1 MIPILYGKTENDF
14 TYNGIGFLI
23 DATKCI
29 VTEERNGSYECL
41 LQYPITGQ
49 WYAQI
54 EDGCIIKAKANDT
67 SEPQLFRIYKSSKPL
82 NGIVTYSAEHISYD
96 LNGIPTLGFFV
107 NNVTPQMAIT
117 QAIQEAGLSSP
128 FTATSDIT
136 TLNSTA
142 ILTPCSV
149 RAILGG
155 QAGSIL
161 DVWGGELEFDNFIV
175 RLHNRR
181 GSDSGVSIEYG
192 KNLKDLKQE
201 SNIAECYTH
210 IMPYAVCSEETEKG
224 EQNQACVYLSE
235 KVLPLSFCENIGH
248 NKAYIMDFTDRFK
261 DGEEITES
269 ALRAKAIEYIGATQ
283 LGTPKVTLNVSFVQ
297 LWQTEEYK
305 NIAPLERVKL
315 CDIVTV
321 KFSELGVESKA
332 KVIKTVYDALN
343 ERYESVTL
351 GDVKETFSDTVIET
365 GKQIAT
371 VKQSAE
377 RTEAHITR
385 TNDRITAEVTRAKG
399 AEEELT
405 AKIELTAE
413 SITSEVTKT
422 VNDEV
427 TRAKAAEAD
436 LSGSINN
443 VSTTLSSKIEQT
455 AERITAEVTR
465 AKGAEEELTA
475 KIELTA
481 ESITSEVTKTVND
494 EVTRAKAAEA
504 DLSGS
509 INNVSTT
516 LSSKIEQTAE
526 SITSEVTK
534 TVNDEVT
541 RAKAAEETLS
551 TRISQTFNNITL
563 SVSSTT
569 SNNQTTSTLTLKNGN
584 VTIDTANVVGTT
596 ATQAAAIAA
605 DAVNGITLSV
615 SNSTTA
621 AASTLTLKNGNVTIT
636 SGTIE
641 LKGLVTFSDLESKG
655 KTKINGDNITTGTIS
670 ADRIDVSSLYLDR
683 LYTNT
688 GGYRS
693 VVIDTYTN
701 VGNAAAII
709 IGGNGS
715 TTNGNVVATGILA
728 SQCVYIGYTRYNG
741 SYGNNLLFDINNRSV
756 YPNNTGNYSWKL
768 GTSSRPFEN
777 IYVKTAQ
784 LGNDYQ
790 GKIGFFGTTPAY
802 RQTVSQLQ
810 TNANLSGCISKINSL
825 LTALKTYGLISN

>member
-1 MIPILYGKTENDF
+1 MIPTLYGKTENNF

-96 LNGIPTLGFFV
+96 LNGIPVLGFII
-107 NNVTPQMAIT
+107 NNATPQTAIAR
-117 QAIQEAGLSSP
+117 AIQEAGLPSP
-128 FTATSDIT
+128 FTTTSDIT

-175 RLHNRR
+175 RLHKRR

-210 IMPYAVCSEETEKG
+210 IMPYVICSKETEKG

-235 KVLPLSFCENIGH
+235 KVLPLNSSENIGH

-283 LGTPKVTLNVSFVQ
+283 LGAPKVTLNVSFVQ

-332 KVIKTVYDALN
+332 KVIKTVYDTLN

-371 VKQSAE
+371 VKQSTE

-399 AEEELT
+399 AEEALT
-405 AKIELTAE
+405 TKIELTAE

-436 LSGSINN
+436 LSGNIDN
-443 VSTTLSSKIEQT
+443 VSTTLSSQIRQT
-455 AERITAEVTR
+455 AESITAEVTR
-465 AKGAEEELTA
+465 AKGAEEALTA

-481 ESITSEVTKTVND
+481 ESITSEITKTVND

-504 DLSGS
+504 DLSGN
-509 INNVSTT
+509 IDNVSTS
-516 LSSKIEQTAE
+516 LSSQIRQTAE
-526 SITSEVTK
+526 SITA
-534 TVNDEVT
+534 EVT
-541 RAKAAEETLS
+541 RAKGAEEALS

-621 AASTLTLKNGNVTIT
+621 ATSTLTLKNGNVTIT

-715 TTNGNVVATGILA
+715 TTNGNVVATGVLA

-741 SYGNNLLFDINNRSV
+741 AYGNNLLFDISNRSV

-768 GTSSRPFEN
+768 GTSNRPFEN

-790 GKIGFFGTTPAY
+790 GKIGFFGATPAY

-810 TNANLSGCISKINSL
+810 TNATLSGCISKINSL
-825 LTALKTYGLISN
+825 LTALKAYGLISN

>member
-1 MIPILYGKTENDF
+1 MIPTLYGKTENNF

-96 LNGIPTLGFFV
+96 LNGIPVLGFII
-107 NNVTPQMAIT
+107 NNATPQTAIAR
-117 QAIQEAGLSSP
+117 AIQEAGLPSP
-128 FTATSDIT
+128 FTTTSDIT

-175 RLHNRR
+175 RLHKRR

-210 IMPYAVCSEETEKG
+210 IMPYVICSKETEKG

-235 KVLPLSFCENIGH
+235 KVLPLNSSENIGH

-283 LGTPKVTLNVSFVQ
+283 LGAPKVTLNVSFVQ

-332 KVIKTVYDALN
+332 KVIKTVYDTLN

-351 GDVKETFSDTVIET
+351 GDAKETFSDTVIET
-365 GKQIAT
+365 GKEIAT
-371 VKQSAE
+371 VKQSTE

-399 AEEELT
+399 AEEALT
-405 AKIELTAE
+405 TKIELTAE
-413 SITSEVTKT
+413 SITSEITKT

-436 LSGSINN
+436 LSGNIDN
-443 VSTTLSSKIEQT
+443 VSTSLSSQIRQT
-455 AERITAEVTR
+455 AESITAEVTR
-465 AKGAEEELTA
+465 AKGAEEA
-475 KIELTA
+475 
-481 ESITSEVTKTVND
+481 
-494 EVTRAKAAEA
+494 
-504 DLSGS
+504 
-509 INNVSTT
+509 
-516 LSSKIEQTAE
+516 
-526 SITSEVTK
+526 
-534 TVNDEVT
+534 
-541 RAKAAEETLS
+541 LS

-621 AASTLTLKNGNVTIT
+621 ATSTLTLKNGNVTIT

-715 TTNGNVVATGILA
+715 TTNGNVVATGVLA

-741 SYGNNLLFDINNRSV
+741 AYGNNLLFDISNRSV

-768 GTSSRPFEN
+768 GTSNRPFEN

-790 GKIGFFGTTPAY
+790 GKIGFFGATPAY

-810 TNANLSGCISKINSL
+810 TNATLSGCISKINSL
-825 LTALKTYGLISN
+825 LTALKAYGLISN

>member
-455 AERITAEVTR
+455 AE
-465 AKGAEEELTA
+465 
-475 KIELTA
+475 
-481 ESITSEVTKTVND
+481 
-494 EVTRAKAAEA
+494 
-504 DLSGS
+504 
-509 INNVSTT
+509 
-516 LSSKIEQTAE
+516 

-621 AASTLTLKNGNVTIT
+621 AASTLTLK
-636 SGTIE
+636 
-641 LKGLVTFSDLESKG
+641 
-655 KTKINGDNITTGTIS
+655 
-670 ADRIDVSSLYLDR
+670 
-683 LYTNT
+683 
-688 GGYRS
+688 
-693 VVIDTYTN
+693 
-701 VGNAAAII
+701 
-709 IGGNGS
+709 
-715 TTNGNVVATGILA
+715 
-728 SQCVYIGYTRYNG
+728 
-741 SYGNNLLFDINNRSV
+741 
-756 YPNNTGNYSWKL
+756 
-768 GTSSRPFEN
+768 
-777 IYVKTAQ
+777 TAM
-784 LGNDYQ
+784 
-790 GKIGFFGTTPAY
+790 
-802 RQTVSQLQ
+802 
-810 TNANLSGCISKINSL
+810 
-825 LTALKTYGLISN
+825 

>member
-436 LSGSINN
+436 LSGSIND

-621 AASTLTLKNGNVTIT
+621 AASTLTLK
-636 SGTIE
+636 
-641 LKGLVTFSDLESKG
+641 
-655 KTKINGDNITTGTIS
+655 
-670 ADRIDVSSLYLDR
+670 
-683 LYTNT
+683 
-688 GGYRS
+688 
-693 VVIDTYTN
+693 
-701 VGNAAAII
+701 
-709 IGGNGS
+709 
-715 TTNGNVVATGILA
+715 
-728 SQCVYIGYTRYNG
+728 
-741 SYGNNLLFDINNRSV
+741 
-756 YPNNTGNYSWKL
+756 
-768 GTSSRPFEN
+768 
-777 IYVKTAQ
+777 TAM
-784 LGNDYQ
+784 
-790 GKIGFFGTTPAY
+790 
-802 RQTVSQLQ
+802 
-810 TNANLSGCISKINSL
+810 
-825 LTALKTYGLISN
+825 

>member
-235 KVLPLSFCENIGH
+235 KVLPLGFSENIGH

-443 VSTTLSSKIEQT
+443 VS
-455 AERITAEVTR
+455 A
-465 AKGAEEELTA
+465 
-475 KIELTA
+475 
-481 ESITSEVTKTVND
+481 
-494 EVTRAKAAEA
+494 
-504 DLSGS
+504 
-509 INNVSTT
+509 T

>member
-1 MIPILYGKTENDF
+1 MIPTLYGKTENNF

-96 LNGIPTLGFFV
+96 LNGIPVLGFII
-107 NNVTPQMAIT
+107 NNATPQTAIAR
-117 QAIQEAGLSSP
+117 AIQEAGLPSP
-128 FTATSDIT
+128 FTTTSDIT

-175 RLHNRR
+175 RLHKRR

-210 IMPYAVCSEETEKG
+210 IMPYVICSKETEKG

-235 KVLPLSFCENIGH
+235 KVLPLNSSENIGH

-283 LGTPKVTLNVSFVQ
+283 LGAPKVTLNVSFVQ

-332 KVIKTVYDALN
+332 KVIKTVYDTLN

-371 VKQSAE
+371 VKQSTE

-399 AEEELT
+399 AEEALT
-405 AKIELTAE
+405 TKIELTAE

-436 LSGSINN
+436 LSGNIDN
-443 VSTTLSSKIEQT
+443 VSTTLSSQIRQT
-455 AERITAEVTR
+455 AESITAEVTR
-465 AKGAEEELTA
+465 AKGAEEALTA

-481 ESITSEVTKTVND
+481 ESITSEITKTVND

-504 DLSGS
+504 DLSGN
-509 INNVSTT
+509 IDNVSTT
-516 LSSKIEQTAE
+516 LSSQIRQTAE
-526 SITSEVTK
+526 SITA
-534 TVNDEVT
+534 EVT
-541 RAKAAEETLS
+541 RAKGAEEALS

-621 AASTLTLKNGNVTIT
+621 ATSTLTLKNGNVTIT

-715 TTNGNVVATGILA
+715 TTNGNVVATGVLA

-741 SYGNNLLFDINNRSV
+741 AYGNNLLFDKSNRSV

-768 GTSSRPFEN
+768 GTSNRPFEN

-790 GKIGFFGTTPAY
+790 GKIGFFGATPAY

-810 TNANLSGCISKINSL
+810 TNATLSGCISKINSL
-825 LTALKTYGLISN
+825 LTALKAYGLISN

>member
-1 MIPILYGKTENDF
+1 MIPTLYGKTENNF

-96 LNGIPTLGFFV
+96 LNGIPVLGFII
-107 NNVTPQMAIT
+107 NNATPQTAIAR
-117 QAIQEAGLSSP
+117 AIQEAGLPSP
-128 FTATSDIT
+128 FTTTSDIT

-149 RAILGG
+149 RTILGG

-175 RLHNRR
+175 RLHKRR

-210 IMPYAVCSEETEKG
+210 IMPYVICSKETEKG

-235 KVLPLSFCENIGH
+235 KVLPLNSSENIGH

-283 LGTPKVTLNVSFVQ
+283 LGAPKVTLNVSFVQ

-332 KVIKTVYDALN
+332 KVIKTVYDTLN

-371 VKQSAE
+371 VKQSTE

-399 AEEELT
+399 AEEALT
-405 AKIELTAE
+405 TKIELTAE

-436 LSGSINN
+436 LSGNIDN
-443 VSTTLSSKIEQT
+443 VSTSLSSQIRQT
-455 AERITAEVTR
+455 AESITAEVTR
-465 AKGAEEELTA
+465 AKGAEEALTA

-481 ESITSEVTKTVND
+481 ESITSEITKTVND

-504 DLSGS
+504 DLSGN
-509 INNVSTT
+509 IDNVSTS
-516 LSSKIEQTAE
+516 LSSQIRQTAE
-526 SITSEVTK
+526 SITA
-534 TVNDEVT
+534 EVT
-541 RAKAAEETLS
+541 RAKGAEEALS

-621 AASTLTLKNGNVTIT
+621 ATSTLTLKNGNVTIT

-688 GGYRS
+688 GDYRS

-715 TTNGNVVATGILA
+715 TTNGNVVATGVLA

-741 SYGNNLLFDINNRSV
+741 AYGNNLLFDISNRSV

-768 GTSSRPFEN
+768 GTSNRPFEN

-790 GKIGFFGTTPAY
+790 GKIGFFGATPAY

-810 TNANLSGCISKINSL
+810 TNATLSGCISKINSL
-825 LTALKTYGLISN
+825 LTALKAYGLISN

>member
-1 MIPILYGKTENDF
+1 MIPTLYGKTENNF

-96 LNGIPTLGFFV
+96 LNGIPVLGFII
-107 NNVTPQMAIT
+107 NNATPQTAIAR
-117 QAIQEAGLSSP
+117 AIQEAGLPSP
-128 FTATSDIT
+128 FTTTSDIT

-175 RLHNRR
+175 RLHKRR

-210 IMPYAVCSEETEKG
+210 IMPYVICSKETEKG

-235 KVLPLSFCENIGH
+235 KVLPLNSSENIGH

-283 LGTPKVTLNVSFVQ
+283 LGAPKVTLNVSFVQ

-332 KVIKTVYDALN
+332 KVIKTVYDTLN

-371 VKQSAE
+371 VKQSTE

-399 AEEELT
+399 AEEALT
-405 AKIELTAE
+405 TKIELTAE
-413 SITSEVTKT
+413 SITSEITKT

-436 LSGSINN
+436 LSGNIDN
-443 VSTTLSSKIEQT
+443 VSTTLSSQIRQT
-455 AERITAEVTR
+455 AESITAEVTR
-465 AKGAEEELTA
+465 AKGAEEA
-475 KIELTA
+475 
-481 ESITSEVTKTVND
+481 
-494 EVTRAKAAEA
+494 
-504 DLSGS
+504 
-509 INNVSTT
+509 
-516 LSSKIEQTAE
+516 
-526 SITSEVTK
+526 
-534 TVNDEVT
+534 
-541 RAKAAEETLS
+541 LS

-563 SVSSTT
+563 SVSTTT

-621 AASTLTLKNGNVTIT
+621 ATSTLTLKNGNVTIT

-715 TTNGNVVATGILA
+715 TTNGNVVATGVLA

-741 SYGNNLLFDINNRSV
+741 AYGNNLLFDISNRSV

-768 GTSSRPFEN
+768 GTSNRPFEN

-790 GKIGFFGTTPAY
+790 GKIGFFGATPAY

-810 TNANLSGCISKINSL
+810 TNATLSGCISKINSL
-825 LTALKTYGLISN
+825 LTALKAYGLISN

>member
-1 MIPILYGKTENDF
+1 MIPTLYGKTENNF

-96 LNGIPTLGFFV
+96 LNGIPVLGFII
-107 NNVTPQMAIT
+107 NNATPQTAIAR
-117 QAIQEAGLSSP
+117 AIQEAGLPSP
-128 FTATSDIT
+128 FTTTSDIT

-175 RLHNRR
+175 RLHKRR

-210 IMPYAVCSEETEKG
+210 IMPYVICSKETEKG

-235 KVLPLSFCENIGH
+235 KVLPLNSSENIGH

-283 LGTPKVTLNVSFVQ
+283 LGAPKVTLNVSFVQ

-332 KVIKTVYDALN
+332 KVIKTVYDTLN

-351 GDVKETFSDTVIET
+351 GDAKETFSDTVIET
-365 GKQIAT
+365 GKEIAT
-371 VKQSAE
+371 VKQSTE

-399 AEEELT
+399 AEEALT

-413 SITSEVTKT
+413 SITSEITKT

-436 LSGSINN
+436 LSGNIDN
-443 VSTTLSSKIEQT
+443 VSTSLSSQIRQT
-455 AERITAEVTR
+455 AESITAEVTR
-465 AKGAEEELTA
+465 AKGAEEA
-475 KIELTA
+475 
-481 ESITSEVTKTVND
+481 
-494 EVTRAKAAEA
+494 
-504 DLSGS
+504 
-509 INNVSTT
+509 
-516 LSSKIEQTAE
+516 
-526 SITSEVTK
+526 
-534 TVNDEVT
+534 
-541 RAKAAEETLS
+541 LS

-621 AASTLTLKNGNVTIT
+621 ATSTLTLKNGNVTIT

-688 GGYRS
+688 GDYRS

-715 TTNGNVVATGILA
+715 TTNGNVVATGVLA

-741 SYGNNLLFDINNRSV
+741 AYGNNLLFDISNRSV

-768 GTSSRPFEN
+768 GTSNRPFEN

-790 GKIGFFGTTPAY
+790 GKIGFFGATPAY

-810 TNANLSGCISKINSL
+810 TNATLSGCISKINSL
-825 LTALKTYGLISN
+825 LTALKAYGLISN

>member
-1 MIPILYGKTENDF
+1 MIPTLYGKTENNF

-96 LNGIPTLGFFV
+96 LNGIPVLGFII
-107 NNVTPQMAIT
+107 NNATPQTAIAR
-117 QAIQEAGLSSP
+117 AIQEAGLPSP
-128 FTATSDIT
+128 FTTTSDIT

-175 RLHNRR
+175 RLHKRR

-210 IMPYAVCSEETEKG
+210 IMPYVICSKETEKG

-235 KVLPLSFCENIGH
+235 KVLPLNSFENIGH

-283 LGTPKVTLNVSFVQ
+283 LGAPKVTLNVSFVQ

-332 KVIKTVYDALN
+332 KVIKTVYDTLN

-371 VKQSAE
+371 VKQSTE

-399 AEEELT
+399 AEEALT
-405 AKIELTAE
+405 TKIELTAE

-436 LSGSINN
+436 LSGNIDN
-443 VSTTLSSKIEQT
+443 VSTSLSSQIRQT
-455 AERITAEVTR
+455 AESITAEVTR
-465 AKGAEEELTA
+465 AKGAEEALTA

-481 ESITSEVTKTVND
+481 ESITSEITKTVND

-504 DLSGS
+504 DLSGN
-509 INNVSTT
+509 IDNVSTS
-516 LSSKIEQTAE
+516 LSSQIRQTAE
-526 SITSEVTK
+526 SITA
-534 TVNDEVT
+534 EVT
-541 RAKAAEETLS
+541 RAKGAEEALS

-621 AASTLTLKNGNVTIT
+621 ATSTLTLKNGNVTIT

-715 TTNGNVVATGILA
+715 TTNGNVVATGVLA

-741 SYGNNLLFDINNRSV
+741 AYGNNLLFDISNRSV

-768 GTSSRPFEN
+768 GTSNRPFEN

-790 GKIGFFGTTPAY
+790 GKIGFFGATPAY

-810 TNANLSGCISKINSL
+810 TNATLSGCISKINSL
-825 LTALKTYGLISN
+825 LTALKAYGLISN

>member
-509 INNVSTT
+509 INNVSAT

>member
-436 LSGSINN
+436 L
-443 VSTTLSSKIEQT
+443 
-455 AERITAEVTR
+455 R
-465 AKGAEEELTA
+465 
-475 KIELTA
+475 
-481 ESITSEVTKTVND
+481 
-494 EVTRAKAAEA
+494 
-504 DLSGS
+504 GS

>member
-455 AERITAEVTR
+455 AE
-465 AKGAEEELTA
+465 
-475 KIELTA
+475 
-481 ESITSEVTKTVND
+481 
-494 EVTRAKAAEA
+494 
-504 DLSGS
+504 
-509 INNVSTT
+509 
-516 LSSKIEQTAE
+516 

>member
-1 MIPILYGKTENDF
+1 MIPTLYGKTENNF

-96 LNGIPTLGFFV
+96 LNGIPVLGFII
-107 NNVTPQMAIT
+107 NNATPQTAIAR
-117 QAIQEAGLSSP
+117 AIQEAGLPSP
-128 FTATSDIT
+128 FTTTSDIT

-175 RLHNRR
+175 RLHKRR

-210 IMPYAVCSEETEKG
+210 IMPYVICSKETEKG

-235 KVLPLSFCENIGH
+235 KVLPLNSSENIGH

-283 LGTPKVTLNVSFVQ
+283 LGAPKVTLNVSFVQ

-332 KVIKTVYDALN
+332 KVIKTVYDTLN

-371 VKQSAE
+371 VKQSTE

-399 AEEELT
+399 AEEALT
-405 AKIELTAE
+405 TKIELTAE

-436 LSGSINN
+436 LSGNIDN
-443 VSTTLSSKIEQT
+443 VSTSLSSQIRQT
-455 AERITAEVTR
+455 AESITAEVTR
-465 AKGAEEELTA
+465 AKGAEEA
-475 KIELTA
+475 
-481 ESITSEVTKTVND
+481 
-494 EVTRAKAAEA
+494 
-504 DLSGS
+504 
-509 INNVSTT
+509 
-516 LSSKIEQTAE
+516 
-526 SITSEVTK
+526 
-534 TVNDEVT
+534 
-541 RAKAAEETLS
+541 LS

-621 AASTLTLKNGNVTIT
+621 ATSTLTLKNGNVTIT

-715 TTNGNVVATGILA
+715 TTNGNVVATGVLA

-741 SYGNNLLFDINNRSV
+741 AYGNNLLFDISNRSV

-768 GTSSRPFEN
+768 GTSNRPFEN

-790 GKIGFFGTTPAY
+790 GKIGFFGATPAY

-810 TNANLSGCISKINSL
+810 TNATLSGCISKINSL
-825 LTALKTYGLISN
+825 LTALKAYGLISN

>member
-443 VSTTLSSKIEQT
+443 VS
-455 AERITAEVTR
+455 A
-465 AKGAEEELTA
+465 
-475 KIELTA
+475 
-481 ESITSEVTKTVND
+481 
-494 EVTRAKAAEA
+494 
-504 DLSGS
+504 
-509 INNVSTT
+509 T

-655 KTKINGDNITTGTIS
+655 KTRINGDNITTGTIS

>member
-615 SNSTTA
+615 SNSITA
-621 AASTLTLKNGNVTIT
+621 AASTLTLK
-636 SGTIE
+636 
-641 LKGLVTFSDLESKG
+641 
-655 KTKINGDNITTGTIS
+655 
-670 ADRIDVSSLYLDR
+670 
-683 LYTNT
+683 
-688 GGYRS
+688 
-693 VVIDTYTN
+693 
-701 VGNAAAII
+701 
-709 IGGNGS
+709 
-715 TTNGNVVATGILA
+715 
-728 SQCVYIGYTRYNG
+728 
-741 SYGNNLLFDINNRSV
+741 
-756 YPNNTGNYSWKL
+756 
-768 GTSSRPFEN
+768 
-777 IYVKTAQ
+777 TAM
-784 LGNDYQ
+784 
-790 GKIGFFGTTPAY
+790 
-802 RQTVSQLQ
+802 
-810 TNANLSGCISKINSL
+810 
-825 LTALKTYGLISN
+825 

>member
-1 MIPILYGKTENDF
+1 MIPILYEKTESNF
-14 TYNGIGFLI
+14 AYNGIGFLI

-49 WYAQI
+49 WYSQI
-54 EDGCIIKAKANDT
+54 ADGCIIKVKANDI

-82 NGIVTYSAEHISYD
+82 NGIITYSAEHISYD

-107 NNVTPQMAIT
+107 KNVTPQTAIT
-117 QAIQEAGLSSP
+117 QAIQGAGLPSP

-175 RLHNRR
+175 RLHNQR

-210 IMPYAVCSEETEKG
+210 IMPYAVYSEETEEG
-224 EQNQACVYLSE
+224 GQNQTCVYLSE
-235 KVLPLSFCENIGH
+235 KVLPLNSSENIGH

-283 LGTPKVTLNVSFVQ
+283 LGAPKVTLNVSFVQ

-332 KVIKTVYDALN
+332 KVIKTVYDTLN

-371 VKQSAE
+371 VKQSTE

-399 AEEELT
+399 AEEALT

-413 SITSEVTKT
+413 SITSEITKT

-436 LSGSINN
+436 LSGNIDN
-443 VSTTLSSKIEQT
+443 VSTSLSSQIRQT
-455 AERITAEVTR
+455 AESITAEVTR
-465 AKGAEEELTA
+465 AKGAEEALTA

-481 ESITSEVTKTVND
+481 ESITSEITKTVND

-504 DLSGS
+504 DLSGN
-509 INNVSTT
+509 IDNVSTS
-516 LSSKIEQTAE
+516 LSSQIRQTAE
-526 SITSEVTK
+526 SITA
-534 TVNDEVT
+534 EVT
-541 RAKAAEETLS
+541 RAKGAEEALS

-621 AASTLTLKNGNVTIT
+621 ATSTLTLKNGNVTIT

-715 TTNGNVVATGILA
+715 TTNGNVVATGVLA

-741 SYGNNLLFDINNRSV
+741 AYGNNLLFDISNRSV

-768 GTSSRPFEN
+768 GTSNRPFEN

-790 GKIGFFGTTPAY
+790 GKIGFFGATPAY

-810 TNANLSGCISKINSL
+810 TNATLSGCISKINSL
-825 LTALKTYGLISN
+825 LTALKAYGLISN

>member
-1 MIPILYGKTENDF
+1 MIPTLYGKTENNF

-96 LNGIPTLGFFV
+96 LNGIPVLGFII
-107 NNVTPQMAIT
+107 NNATPQTAIAR
-117 QAIQEAGLSSP
+117 AIQEAGLPSP
-128 FTATSDIT
+128 FTTTSDIT

-175 RLHNRR
+175 RLHKRR

-210 IMPYAVCSEETEKG
+210 IMPYVICSKETEKG

-235 KVLPLSFCENIGH
+235 KVLPLNSSENIGH

-283 LGTPKVTLNVSFVQ
+283 LGAPKVTLNVSFVQ

-332 KVIKTVYDALN
+332 KVIKTVYDTLN

-371 VKQSAE
+371 VKQSTE

-399 AEEELT
+399 AEEALT
-405 AKIELTAE
+405 TKIELTAE
-413 SITSEVTKT
+413 SITSDITKT

-436 LSGSINN
+436 LSGNIDN
-443 VSTTLSSKIEQT
+443 VSTTLSSQLRQT
-455 AERITAEVTR
+455 AESITAEVTR
-465 AKGAEEELTA
+465 AKGAEEALTA

-481 ESITSEVTKTVND
+481 ESITSEITKTVND

-504 DLSGS
+504 DLSGN
-509 INNVSTT
+509 IDNVSTS
-516 LSSKIEQTAE
+516 LSSQIRQTAE
-526 SITSEVTK
+526 SITA
-534 TVNDEVT
+534 EVT
-541 RAKAAEETLS
+541 RAKGAEEALS

-621 AASTLTLKNGNVTIT
+621 ATSTLTLKNGNVTIT

-715 TTNGNVVATGILA
+715 TTNGNVVATGVLA

-741 SYGNNLLFDINNRSV
+741 AYGNNLLFDISNRSV

-768 GTSSRPFEN
+768 GTSNRPFEN

-790 GKIGFFGTTPAY
+790 GKIGFFGATPAY

-810 TNANLSGCISKINSL
+810 TNATLSGCISKINSL
-825 LTALKTYGLISN
+825 LTALKAYGLISN

>member
-1 MIPILYGKTENDF
+1 MIPTLYGKTENNF

-96 LNGIPTLGFFV
+96 LNGIPVLGFII
-107 NNVTPQMAIT
+107 NNATPQTAIAR
-117 QAIQEAGLSSP
+117 AIQEAGLPSP
-128 FTATSDIT
+128 FTTTSDIT

-175 RLHNRR
+175 RLHKRR

-210 IMPYAVCSEETEKG
+210 IMPYVICSKETEKG

-235 KVLPLSFCENIGH
+235 KVLPLNSSENIGH

-261 DGEEITES
+261 DGEEITEN

-283 LGTPKVTLNVSFVQ
+283 LGAPKVTLNVSFVQ

-332 KVIKTVYDALN
+332 KVIKTVYDTLN

-371 VKQSAE
+371 VKQSTE

-399 AEEELT
+399 AEEALT

-413 SITSEVTKT
+413 SITSEITKT

-436 LSGSINN
+436 LSGNIDN
-443 VSTTLSSKIEQT
+443 VSTTLSSQIRQT
-455 AERITAEVTR
+455 AESITAEVTR
-465 AKGAEEELTA
+465 AKGAEEA
-475 KIELTA
+475 
-481 ESITSEVTKTVND
+481 
-494 EVTRAKAAEA
+494 
-504 DLSGS
+504 
-509 INNVSTT
+509 
-516 LSSKIEQTAE
+516 
-526 SITSEVTK
+526 
-534 TVNDEVT
+534 
-541 RAKAAEETLS
+541 LS

-621 AASTLTLKNGNVTIT
+621 ATSTLTLKNGNVTIT

-688 GGYRS
+688 GDYRS

-715 TTNGNVVATGILA
+715 TTNGNVVATGVLA

-741 SYGNNLLFDINNRSV
+741 AYGNNLLFDISNRSV

-768 GTSSRPFEN
+768 GTSNRPFEN

-790 GKIGFFGTTPAY
+790 GKIGFFGATPAY

-810 TNANLSGCISKINSL
+810 TNATLSGCISKINSL
-825 LTALKTYGLISN
+825 LTALKAYGLISN

>member
-332 KVIKTVYDALN
+332 KVIKTVYVALN

-443 VSTTLSSKIEQT
+443 VS
-455 AERITAEVTR
+455 A
-465 AKGAEEELTA
+465 
-475 KIELTA
+475 
-481 ESITSEVTKTVND
+481 
-494 EVTRAKAAEA
+494 
-504 DLSGS
+504 
-509 INNVSTT
+509 T

>member
-54 EDGCIIKAKANDT
+54 EDGCIIKAMANDT

-161 DVWGGELEFDNFIV
+161 DVWGGELEFGNFIV

-248 NKAYIMDFTDRFK
+248 NKAYIMDFTDRIK

-443 VSTTLSSKIEQT
+443 VS
-455 AERITAEVTR
+455 A
-465 AKGAEEELTA
+465 
-475 KIELTA
+475 
-481 ESITSEVTKTVND
+481 
-494 EVTRAKAAEA
+494 
-504 DLSGS
+504 
-509 INNVSTT
+509 T

>member
-1 MIPILYGKTENDF
+1 MIPILYEKTESNF
-14 TYNGIGFLI
+14 AYNGIGFLI

-49 WYAQI
+49 WYSQI
-54 EDGCIIKAKANDT
+54 ADGCIIKVKANDI

-82 NGIVTYSAEHISYD
+82 NGIITYSAEHISYD

-107 NNVTPQMAIT
+107 KNVTPQTAIT
-117 QAIQEAGLSSP
+117 QAIQGAGLPSP

-175 RLHNRR
+175 RLHSRR
-181 GSDSGVSIEYG
+181 GTDSGVSIEYG

-210 IMPYAVCSEETEKG
+210 IMPYAVCSEETEEG
-224 EQNQACVYLSE
+224 EQNQVCVYLSE
-235 KVLPLSFCENIGH
+235 KVLPLSSSENIGH

-261 DGEEITES
+261 DGEEITEN

-283 LGTPKVTLNVSFVQ
+283 LGAPKVTLNVSFVQ

-321 KFSELGVESKA
+321 KFSALGVEAKA

-343 ERYESVTL
+343 ERYESITL
-351 GDVKETFSDTVIET
+351 GDAKETFSDTVIET
-365 GKQIAT
+365 GKEIAT

-385 TNDRITAEVTRAKG
+385 TDDRITAEVTRAKG

-405 AKIELTAE
+405 AKIELTAD

-422 VNDEV
+422 INEEV
-427 TRAKAAEAD
+427 TRAKGAEAD
-436 LSGSINN
+436 LSGSIDN
-443 VSTTLSSKIEQT
+443 V
-455 AERITAEVTR
+455 
-465 AKGAEEELTA
+465 
-475 KIELTA
+475 
-481 ESITSEVTKTVND
+481 N
-494 EVTRAKAAEA
+494 
-504 DLSGS
+504 
-509 INNVSTT
+509 TT

-534 TVNDEVT
+534 TINEEVT
-541 RAKAAEETLS
+541 RAKGAEAALS

-563 SVSSTT
+563 SVSSTV

-584 VTIDTANVVGTT
+584 VTIDTANVIGTT

-621 AASTLTLKNGNVTIT
+621 ASSTLTLKNGNVTIA

-641 LKGLVTFSDLESKG
+641 LKGLVTFSDLEGKG
-655 KTKINGDNITTGTIS
+655 KTKINGDNITTGKIS

-683 LYTNT
+683 LYTNA
-688 GGYRS
+688 GGYHS

-701 VGNAAAII
+701 VGNSAAII
-709 IGGNGS
+709 VGGNGS

-728 SQCVYIGYTRYNG
+728 SQCVYIGYSRYNG
-741 SYGNNLLFDINNRSV
+741 SYGNNLIFDIKNRMV
-756 YPNNTGNYSWKL
+756 YPNNTGSYSWSL
-768 GTSSRPFEN
+768 GTSSKPFEN
-777 IYVKTAQ
+777 INVKIAQ
-784 LGNDYQ
+784 LGNNHST
-790 GKIGFFGTTPAY
+790 GKVGFFGTTPAY
-802 RQTVSQLQ
+802 RQSVSQLQ
-810 TNANLSGCISKINSL
+810 TNATLSGCITKINSL
-825 LTALKTYGLISN
+825 LTALKAYGLISN

>member
-1 MIPILYGKTENDF
+1 MIPTLYGKTENNF

-96 LNGIPTLGFFV
+96 LNGIPVLGFII
-107 NNVTPQMAIT
+107 NNATPQTAIAR
-117 QAIQEAGLSSP
+117 AIQEAGLPSP
-128 FTATSDIT
+128 FTTTSDIT

-175 RLHNRR
+175 RLHKRR

-210 IMPYAVCSEETEKG
+210 IMPYVICSKETEKG

-235 KVLPLSFCENIGH
+235 KVLPLNSSENIGH

-283 LGTPKVTLNVSFVQ
+283 LGAPKVTLNVSFVQ

-332 KVIKTVYDALN
+332 KVIKTVYDTLN

-371 VKQSAE
+371 VKQSTE
-377 RTEAHITR
+377 RTEAHVTR

-399 AEEELT
+399 AEEALT
-405 AKIELTAE
+405 TKIELTAE
-413 SITSEVTKT
+413 SITSEITKT

-436 LSGSINN
+436 LSGNIDN
-443 VSTTLSSKIEQT
+443 VSTSLSSQIRQT
-455 AERITAEVTR
+455 AESITAEVTR
-465 AKGAEEELTA
+465 AKGAEEALTA

-481 ESITSEVTKTVND
+481 ESITSEITKTVND

-504 DLSGS
+504 DLSGN
-509 INNVSTT
+509 IDNVSTS
-516 LSSKIEQTAE
+516 LSSQIRQTAE
-526 SITSEVTK
+526 SITA
-534 TVNDEVT
+534 EVT
-541 RAKAAEETLS
+541 RAKGAEEALS

-621 AASTLTLKNGNVTIT
+621 ATSTLTLKNGNVTIT

-715 TTNGNVVATGILA
+715 TTNGNVVATGVLA

-741 SYGNNLLFDINNRSV
+741 AYGNNLLFDISNRSV

-768 GTSSRPFEN
+768 GTSNRPFEN

-790 GKIGFFGTTPAY
+790 GKIGFFGATPAY

-810 TNANLSGCISKINSL
+810 TNATLSGCISKINSL
-825 LTALKTYGLISN
+825 LTALKAYGLISN

>member
-1 MIPILYGKTENDF
+1 MIPTLYGKTENNF

-96 LNGIPTLGFFV
+96 LNGIPVLGFII
-107 NNVTPQMAIT
+107 NNATPQTAIAR
-117 QAIQEAGLSSP
+117 AIQEAGLPSP
-128 FTATSDIT
+128 FTTTSDIT

-175 RLHNRR
+175 RLHKRR

-210 IMPYAVCSEETEKG
+210 IMPYVICSKETEKG

-235 KVLPLSFCENIGH
+235 KVLPLNSSENIGH

-283 LGTPKVTLNVSFVQ
+283 LGAPKVTLNVSFVQ

-332 KVIKTVYDALN
+332 KVIKTVYDTLN

-371 VKQSAE
+371 VKQSTE

-399 AEEELT
+399 AEEALT
-405 AKIELTAE
+405 TKIELTAE

-436 LSGSINN
+436 LSGNIDN
-443 VSTTLSSKIEQT
+443 VSTSLSSQIRQT
-455 AERITAEVTR
+455 AESITAEVTR
-465 AKGAEEELTA
+465 AKGAEEALTA

-481 ESITSEVTKTVND
+481 ESITSEITKTVND

-504 DLSGS
+504 DLSGN
-509 INNVSTT
+509 IDNVSTS
-516 LSSKIEQTAE
+516 LSSQIRQTAE
-526 SITSEVTK
+526 SITA
-534 TVNDEVT
+534 EVT
-541 RAKAAEETLS
+541 RAKGAEEALS

-621 AASTLTLKNGNVTIT
+621 ATSTLTLKNGNVTIT

-715 TTNGNVVATGILA
+715 TTNGNVVATGVLA

-741 SYGNNLLFDINNRSV
+741 AYGNNLLFDISNRSV

-768 GTSSRPFEN
+768 GTSNRPFEN

-790 GKIGFFGTTPAY
+790 GKIGFFGATPAY

-810 TNANLSGCISKINSL
+810 TNATLSGCISKINSL
-825 LTALKTYGLISN
+825 LTALKAYGLISN

>member
-1 MIPILYGKTENDF
+1 MIPTLYGKTENNF

-96 LNGIPTLGFFV
+96 LNGIPVLGFII
-107 NNVTPQMAIT
+107 NNATPQTAIAR
-117 QAIQEAGLSSP
+117 AIQEAGLPSP
-128 FTATSDIT
+128 FTTTSDIT

-149 RAILGG
+149 RTILGG

-175 RLHNRR
+175 RLHKRR

-210 IMPYAVCSEETEKG
+210 IMPYVICSKETEKG

-235 KVLPLSFCENIGH
+235 KVLPLNSSENIGH

-283 LGTPKVTLNVSFVQ
+283 LGAPKVTLNVSFVQ

-332 KVIKTVYDALN
+332 KVIKTVYDTLN

-371 VKQSAE
+371 VKQSTE

-399 AEEELT
+399 AEEALT
-405 AKIELTAE
+405 TKIELTAE

-436 LSGSINN
+436 LSGNIDN
-443 VSTTLSSKIEQT
+443 VSTSLSSQIRQT
-455 AERITAEVTR
+455 AESITAEVTR
-465 AKGAEEELTA
+465 AKGAEEA
-475 KIELTA
+475 
-481 ESITSEVTKTVND
+481 
-494 EVTRAKAAEA
+494 
-504 DLSGS
+504 
-509 INNVSTT
+509 
-516 LSSKIEQTAE
+516 
-526 SITSEVTK
+526 
-534 TVNDEVT
+534 
-541 RAKAAEETLS
+541 LS

-621 AASTLTLKNGNVTIT
+621 ATSTLTLKNGNVTIT

-715 TTNGNVVATGILA
+715 TTNGNVVATGVLA

-741 SYGNNLLFDINNRSV
+741 AYGNNLLFDISNRSV

-768 GTSSRPFEN
+768 GTSNRPFEN

-790 GKIGFFGTTPAY
+790 GKIGFFGATPAH

-810 TNANLSGCISKINSL
+810 TNATLSGCISKINSL
-825 LTALKTYGLISN
+825 LTALKAYGLISN

>member
-1 MIPILYGKTENDF
+1 MIPTLYGKTENNF

-96 LNGIPTLGFFV
+96 LNGIPVLGFII
-107 NNVTPQMAIT
+107 NNATPQTAIAR
-117 QAIQEAGLSSP
+117 AIQEAGLPSP
-128 FTATSDIT
+128 FTTTSDIT

-175 RLHNRR
+175 RLHKRR

-210 IMPYAVCSEETEKG
+210 IMPYVICSKETEKG

-235 KVLPLSFCENIGH
+235 KVLPLNSSENIGH

-283 LGTPKVTLNVSFVQ
+283 LGAPKVTLNVSFVQ

-332 KVIKTVYDALN
+332 KVIKTVYDTLN

-371 VKQSAE
+371 VKQSTE

-399 AEEELT
+399 AEEALT
-405 AKIELTAE
+405 TKIELTAE
-413 SITSEVTKT
+413 SITSEITKT

-436 LSGSINN
+436 LSGNIDN
-443 VSTTLSSKIEQT
+443 VSTSLSSQIRQT
-455 AERITAEVTR
+455 AESITAEVTR
-465 AKGAEEELTA
+465 AKGAEEA
-475 KIELTA
+475 
-481 ESITSEVTKTVND
+481 
-494 EVTRAKAAEA
+494 
-504 DLSGS
+504 
-509 INNVSTT
+509 
-516 LSSKIEQTAE
+516 
-526 SITSEVTK
+526 
-534 TVNDEVT
+534 
-541 RAKAAEETLS
+541 LS

-621 AASTLTLKNGNVTIT
+621 ATSTLTLKNGNVTIT

-715 TTNGNVVATGILA
+715 TTNGNVVATGVLA

-741 SYGNNLLFDINNRSV
+741 AYGNNLLFDISNRSV

-768 GTSSRPFEN
+768 GTSNRPFEN

-790 GKIGFFGTTPAY
+790 GKIGFFGATPAY

-810 TNANLSGCISKINSL
+810 TNATLSGCISKINSL
-825 LTALKTYGLISN
+825 LTALKAYGLISN

>member
-443 VSTTLSSKIEQT
+443 VS
-455 AERITAEVTR
+455 A
-465 AKGAEEELTA
+465 
-475 KIELTA
+475 
-481 ESITSEVTKTVND
+481 
-494 EVTRAKAAEA
+494 
-504 DLSGS
+504 
-509 INNVSTT
+509 T

>member
-1 MIPILYGKTENDF
+1 MIPTLYGKTENNF

-96 LNGIPTLGFFV
+96 LNGIPVLGFII
-107 NNVTPQMAIT
+107 NNATPQTAIAR
-117 QAIQEAGLSSP
+117 AIQEAGLPSP
-128 FTATSDIT
+128 FTTTSDIT

-175 RLHNRR
+175 RLHKRR

-210 IMPYAVCSEETEKG
+210 IMPYVICSKETEKG

-235 KVLPLSFCENIGH
+235 KVLPLNSSENIGH

-283 LGTPKVTLNVSFVQ
+283 LGAPKVTLNVSFVQ

-332 KVIKTVYDALN
+332 KVIKTVYDTLN

-371 VKQSAE
+371 VKQSTE

-399 AEEELT
+399 AEEALT
-405 AKIELTAE
+405 TKIELTAE

-436 LSGSINN
+436 LSGNIDN
-443 VSTTLSSKIEQT
+443 VSTSLSSQIRQT
-455 AERITAEVTR
+455 AESITAEVTR
-465 AKGAEEELTA
+465 AKGAEEA
-475 KIELTA
+475 
-481 ESITSEVTKTVND
+481 
-494 EVTRAKAAEA
+494 
-504 DLSGS
+504 
-509 INNVSTT
+509 
-516 LSSKIEQTAE
+516 
-526 SITSEVTK
+526 
-534 TVNDEVT
+534 
-541 RAKAAEETLS
+541 LS

-621 AASTLTLKNGNVTIT
+621 ATSTLTLKNGNVTIT

-688 GGYRS
+688 GDYRS

-715 TTNGNVVATGILA
+715 TTNGNVVATGVLA

-741 SYGNNLLFDINNRSV
+741 AYGNNLLFDISNRSV

-768 GTSSRPFEN
+768 GTSNRPFEN

-790 GKIGFFGTTPAY
+790 GKIGFFGATPAY

-810 TNANLSGCISKINSL
+810 TNATLSGCISKINSL
-825 LTALKTYGLISN
+825 LTALKAYGLISN

>member
-621 AASTLTLKNGNVTIT
+621 AASTLTLK
-636 SGTIE
+636 
-641 LKGLVTFSDLESKG
+641 
-655 KTKINGDNITTGTIS
+655 
-670 ADRIDVSSLYLDR
+670 
-683 LYTNT
+683 
-688 GGYRS
+688 
-693 VVIDTYTN
+693 
-701 VGNAAAII
+701 
-709 IGGNGS
+709 
-715 TTNGNVVATGILA
+715 
-728 SQCVYIGYTRYNG
+728 
-741 SYGNNLLFDINNRSV
+741 
-756 YPNNTGNYSWKL
+756 
-768 GTSSRPFEN
+768 
-777 IYVKTAQ
+777 TAM
-784 LGNDYQ
+784 
-790 GKIGFFGTTPAY
+790 
-802 RQTVSQLQ
+802 
-810 TNANLSGCISKINSL
+810 
-825 LTALKTYGLISN
+825 

>member
-1 MIPILYGKTENDF
+1 MIPILYEKTESNF
-14 TYNGIGFLI
+14 AYNGIGFLI

-49 WYAQI
+49 WYSQI
-54 EDGCIIKAKANDT
+54 ADGCIIKVKANDI

-82 NGIVTYSAEHISYD
+82 NGIITYSAEHISYD

-107 NNVTPQMAIT
+107 KNVTPQTAIT
-117 QAIQEAGLSSP
+117 QAIQGAGLPSP

-175 RLHNRR
+175 RLHNQR

-210 IMPYAVCSEETEKG
+210 IMPYVICSKETEKG

-235 KVLPLSFCENIGH
+235 KVLPLNSSENIGH

-283 LGTPKVTLNVSFVQ
+283 LGAPKVTLNVSFVQ

-332 KVIKTVYDALN
+332 KVIKTVYDTLN

-365 GKQIAT
+365 GKEIAT

-385 TNDRITAEVTRAKG
+385 TDDRITAEVTRAKG

-405 AKIELTAE
+405 AKIELTAD

-422 VNDEV
+422 INEEV
-427 TRAKAAEAD
+427 TRAKGAEAD
-436 LSGSINN
+436 LSGSID
-443 VSTTLSSKIEQT
+443 S
-455 AERITAEVTR
+455 
-465 AKGAEEELTA
+465 
-475 KIELTA
+475 
-481 ESITSEVTKTVND
+481 VN
-494 EVTRAKAAEA
+494 
-504 DLSGS
+504 
-509 INNVSTT
+509 TT

-534 TVNDEVT
+534 TINEEVT
-541 RAKAAEETLS
+541 RAKGAEAALS

-563 SVSSTT
+563 SVSSTV

-584 VTIDTANVVGTT
+584 VTIDTANVIGTT

-621 AASTLTLKNGNVTIT
+621 ASSTLTLKNGNVTIA

-641 LKGLVTFSDLESKG
+641 LKGLVTFSDLEGKG
-655 KTKINGDNITTGTIS
+655 KTKINGDNITTGKIS

-683 LYTNT
+683 LYTNA
-688 GGYRS
+688 GGYHS

-701 VGNAAAII
+701 VGNSAAII
-709 IGGNGS
+709 VGGNGS

-728 SQCVYIGYTRYNG
+728 SQCVYIGYSRYNG
-741 SYGNNLLFDINNRSV
+741 SYGNNLIFDIKNRMV
-756 YPNNTGNYSWKL
+756 YPNNTGSYSWSL
-768 GTSSRPFEN
+768 GTSSKPFEN
-777 IYVKTAQ
+777 INVKIAQ
-784 LGNDYQ
+784 LGNNHST
-790 GKIGFFGTTPAY
+790 GKVGFFGTTPAY
-802 RQTVSQLQ
+802 RQSVSQLQ
-810 TNANLSGCISKINSL
+810 TNATLSGCITKINSL
-825 LTALKTYGLISN
+825 LTALKAYGLISN

>member
-343 ERYESVTL
+343 EPYESVTL

-443 VSTTLSSKIEQT
+443 VS
-455 AERITAEVTR
+455 A
-465 AKGAEEELTA
+465 
-475 KIELTA
+475 
-481 ESITSEVTKTVND
+481 
-494 EVTRAKAAEA
+494 
-504 DLSGS
+504 
-509 INNVSTT
+509 T

>member
-1 MIPILYGKTENDF
+1 MIPTLYGKTENNF

-96 LNGIPTLGFFV
+96 LNGIPVLGFII
-107 NNVTPQMAIT
+107 NNATPQTAIAR
-117 QAIQEAGLSSP
+117 AIQEAGLPSP
-128 FTATSDIT
+128 FTTTSDIT

-175 RLHNRR
+175 RLHKRR

-210 IMPYAVCSEETEKG
+210 IMPYVICSKETEKG

-235 KVLPLSFCENIGH
+235 KVLPLNSSENIGH

-283 LGTPKVTLNVSFVQ
+283 LGAPKVTLNVSFVQ

-332 KVIKTVYDALN
+332 KVIKTVYDTLN

-371 VKQSAE
+371 VKQSTE

-399 AEEELT
+399 AEEALT
-405 AKIELTAE
+405 TKIELTAE

-436 LSGSINN
+436 LSGNIDN
-443 VSTTLSSKIEQT
+443 VSTTLSSQIRQT
-455 AERITAEVTR
+455 AESITAEVTR
-465 AKGAEEELTA
+465 AKGAEEA
-475 KIELTA
+475 
-481 ESITSEVTKTVND
+481 
-494 EVTRAKAAEA
+494 
-504 DLSGS
+504 
-509 INNVSTT
+509 
-516 LSSKIEQTAE
+516 
-526 SITSEVTK
+526 
-534 TVNDEVT
+534 
-541 RAKAAEETLS
+541 LS

-621 AASTLTLKNGNVTIT
+621 ATSTLTLKNGNVTIT

-715 TTNGNVVATGILA
+715 TTNGNVVATGVLA

-741 SYGNNLLFDINNRSV
+741 AYGNNLLFDISNRSV

-768 GTSSRPFEN
+768 GTSNRPFEN

-790 GKIGFFGTTPAY
+790 GKIGFFGATPAY

-810 TNANLSGCISKINSL
+810 TNATLSGCISKINSL
-825 LTALKTYGLISN
+825 LTALKAYGLISN